1 MSCCG
6 KGRESVSLP
15 VMPNGKVSIPPS
27 SRAGAPSFASTFEY
41 VGRSSM
47 TVVSPLTGMRY
58 HFPNRGARLT
68 IDARDRAMLL
78 GVPNV
83 REVRVV

>member
-6 KGRESVSLP
+6 KGRMALA
-15 VMPNGKVSIPPS
+15 VMPNGGVDIPPS
-27 SRAGAPSFASTFEY
+27 RRAGAPSFAPTFEY

-47 TVVSPLTGMRY
+47 SVVSPVTGMRY
-58 HFPNRGARLT
+58 VFPNTGARLT
-68 IDARDRAMLL
+68 VDPRDRTLLL

-83 REVRVV
+83 REVRIA